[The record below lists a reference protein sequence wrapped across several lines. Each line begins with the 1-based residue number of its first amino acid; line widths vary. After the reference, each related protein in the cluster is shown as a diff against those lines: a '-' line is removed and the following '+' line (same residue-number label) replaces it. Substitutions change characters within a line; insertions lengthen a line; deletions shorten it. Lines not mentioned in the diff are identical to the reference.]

1 MDNKNIAKQFN
12 LSAIKHDFSECGFDG
27 VSLLQKGYNAI
38 KLDYENKAAQH
49 LELLLSCMKD
59 NSPIEEAMLYALII
73 VAQYSVELVRY
84 RAGNYEFGDYGD
96 CLCGSDL
103 LIIEPQAQI
112 ENYRADFLLTY
123 KSSNNSSV
131 TEKRLVVECDGH
143 DFHEKTKHQASNDK
157 RRDRE
162 MQKLGY
168 EVFRFTGSD
177 IWKDVFSLAQEA
189 IEMVTGLTESKIRIK
204 NKQNHSSILDDN
216 KSATPITESVERYI
230 GLVEQRLS
238 GDVNAISVKTGFE
251 SIDEKIGGLNRSDLI
266 VIASRPSVGKTAL
279 ALSLLGNIAKTNKKP
294 AMFISLSDAEDLLV
308 SRLVASESSVAL
320 DRVTSVQMSEQDWEK
335 IHTAVGKIKD
345 WNAIVDCD
353 CDKDLPSIVSEVKSA
368 SKSNGGLSA
377 VFVDYMQLIHVGGT
391 YTGNARSSEITRTLK
406 DLAKQIDA
414 PVVLLSQIGKA
425 ADQRADK
432 RPSLHDFS
440 GMESVEQD
448 ADLILFIY
456 RDEVYHDDSP
466 DKGIAEIIIGKQRNG
481 QIGKVRLTFQG
492 EYSRFCNYAGPAMRE
507 DY

>member
-1 MDNKNIAKQFN
+1 M
-12 LSAIKHDFSECGFDG
+12 
-27 VSLLQKGYNAI
+27 
-38 KLDYENKAAQH
+38 
-49 LELLLSCMKD
+49 
-59 NSPIEEAMLYALII
+59 
-73 VAQYSVELVRY
+73 
-84 RAGNYEFGDYGD
+84 
-96 CLCGSDL
+96 
-103 LIIEPQAQI
+103 
-112 ENYRADFLLTY
+112 
-123 KSSNNSSV
+123 
-131 TEKRLVVECDGH
+131 
-143 DFHEKTKHQASNDK
+143 
-157 RRDRE
+157 
-162 MQKLGY
+162 
-168 EVFRFTGSD
+168 
-177 IWKDVFSLAQEA
+177 
-189 IEMVTGLTESKIRIK
+189 
-204 NKQNHSSILDDN
+204 
-216 KSATPITESVERYI
+216 
-230 GLVEQRLS
+230 VEQRLS

-345 WNAIVDCD
+345 LNAIVDCN

-391 YTGNARSSEITRTLK
+391 YTGNARSSELTRTLK

-448 ADLILFIY
+448 ADLILFML
-456 RDEVYHDDSP
+456 S
-466 DKGIAEIIIGKQRNG
+466 
-481 QIGKVRLTFQG
+481 
-492 EYSRFCNYAGPAMRE
+492 
-507 DY
+507 